1 MTDELMDQRMAELNE
16 QNMNQESAIENE
28 KRAYSVDDIM
38 SILDIS
44 RSTAY
49 ILIKKKCFRSIKIG
63 KQLRIPKT
71 SFDEW
76 LNRS

>member
-1 MTDELMDQRMAELNE
+1 MEQRIAELNE
-16 QNMNQESAIENE
+16 RNMDQESALDTE

-49 ILIKKKCFRSIKIG
+49 ILIKRNCFRSIKIG
-63 KQLRIPKT
+63 KQLRIPKA

-76 LNRS
+76 LDKR

>member
-16 QNMNQESAIENE
+16 RNMNQESAIDND

>member
-1 MTDELMDQRMAELNE
+1 MTDELMDQRMAELSE
-16 QNMNQESAIENE
+16 RNMNQESAIDND

-49 ILIKKKCFRSIKIG
+49 ILIKRKCFRSIKIG
-63 KQLRIPKT
+63 KQIRIPKT

-76 LNRS
+76 LDKS

>member
-1 MTDELMDQRMAELNE
+1 MTDELMDQRMTELSAH
-16 QNMNQESAIENE
+16 NMDLEPVTDTER
-28 KRAYSVDDIM
+28 RAYSVDDIM
-38 SILDIS
+38 AILDIS

-49 ILIKKKCFRSIKIG
+49 ILIKKNYFRSIKIG

-76 LNRS
+76 LDKG

>member
-16 QNMNQESAIENE
+16 RNMNQESAIDNE

>member
-1 MTDELMDQRMAELNE
+1 MTDELMDQRMAGLNE
-16 QNMNQESAIENE
+16 RNMNHESAIDNE